1 MTTTRIKTGGRKKD
15 TPNRSTKVIR
25 DKFQTVLDSFDT
37 DSIINDLNSLKP
49 LDRLKM
55 INSLSEYILP
65 KYQRLIVSDDN
76 EKNREQPLFPDFS

>member
-15 TPNRSTKVIR
+15 TPNKSTKVIR

-37 DSIINDLNSLKP
+37 DSIIKDLNSLKP

-76 EKNREQPLFPDFS
+76 EKNREQPLFPDVS